1 MNEAW
6 AVVAAA
12 LGSATLTIAG
22 TFWLEQWR
30 LGRAAKAADSDR
42 LREACV
48 QMGGHAL
55 SFALRAHALYLAAVV
70 RSGIGEGLDI
80 VLYHRKPIDPMEL
93 ADWLAVDLKPMLEA
107 QSLIEVT
114 AGEELVRAASDLV
127 LVAMGVLEKT
137 SSATS
142 SSAGPDASVWHRI
155 ASRLQALVPLH
166 RDPEVE
172 KAIQQAVRELGRE
185 LRKFARVT
193 RERLG
198 VNDPDVVIRVF
209 PELFAEAAP
218 IGQEPREPEQ
228 EGGTVQPADA
238 QVS

>member
-12 LGSATLTIAG
+12 LGSAFLTIAG

-30 LGRAAKAADSDR
+30 LGRAGKAAHNDR

-48 QMGGHAL
+48 QMGAHAL
-55 SFALRAHALYLAAVV
+55 SLVLRAQALYLTAIF

-80 VLYHRKPIDPMEL
+80 VLHHRKPIDPMEL

-107 QSLIEVT
+107 QSLIELT
-114 AGEELVRAASDLV
+114 AGEELVRAAAGLV
-127 LVAMGVLEKT
+127 LAAMAVLERAGR
-137 SSATS
+137 ATS
-142 SSAGPDASVWHRI
+142 SPAGPDASVWHRFV
-155 ASRLQALVPLH
+155 SRFKALVPLH

-172 KAIQQAVRELGRE
+172 KAIQETVRELGRQ
-185 LRKFARVT
+185 LRKFTRVT

-198 VNDPDVVIRVF
+198 VNDPDAVIRAF
-209 PELFAEAAP
+209 PELFADP
-218 IGQEPREPEQ
+218 VVSD
-228 EGGTVQPADA
+228 EGPDA
-238 QVS
+238 SQALV